1 MNISFSR
8 RKHCCLF
15 LFLIAHDITT
25 EFNGLIYRFQKHIGL
40 FIKVEHLVI

>member
-8 RKHCCLF
+8 RNTLLIIF
-15 LFLIAHDITT
+15 FLIAHDITS

>member
-8 RKHCCLF
+8 RNTLLF
-15 LFLIAHDITT
+15 IFLIAHDITR